1 MKPDELVV
9 GWVEYILKCPLN
21 GDGEKG
27 KEKDRKLEEGWLSC
41 DGVKSIGKG
50 ALCKL

>member
-27 KEKDRKLEEGWLSC
+27 KEKEKRENEGGGEKERGREGCSERLEQ
-41 DGVKSIGKG
+41 
-50 ALCKL
+50 